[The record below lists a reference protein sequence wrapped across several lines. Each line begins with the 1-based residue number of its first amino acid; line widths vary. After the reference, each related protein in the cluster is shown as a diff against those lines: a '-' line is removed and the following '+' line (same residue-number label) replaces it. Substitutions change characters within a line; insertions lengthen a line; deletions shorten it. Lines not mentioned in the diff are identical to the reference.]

1 MKNADKTKEQLISE
15 VKSLYRRVAE
25 LELSETECQ
34 RNHKELMELNL
45 QMEEALN
52 HANRIAAEAQVS
64 NVEFNRIFNTAT
76 DGMCLID
83 SDFNIVMI
91 NQMLLKLLG
100 INGNETVNRKCH
112 EVLSDYQLCH
122 THLCPLVQIREGQ
135 DRVEYEVEKTRSD
148 GTKIPCLVT
157 ASSFRDTDGSLLGM
171 VTSFK
176 DMSHHKRA
184 EEERIYREKLQA
196 VLEIVG
202 AVCHELHQ
210 PMQTILGYSDLIL
223 MDIQEDNPLYE
234 DLQIV
239 REQIVTM
246 RDLTKKLQ
254 KITKYETTGY
264 AGKTKIIDID
274 KSST

>member
-1 MKNADKTKEQLISE
+1 MKDEDKTKEQLIGE
-15 VKSLYRRVAE
+15 FKSLYRRVAE
-25 LELSETECQ
+25 LELSEAECQ
-34 RNHKELMELNL
+34 RNRKELMELNL
-45 QMEEALN
+45 QLEEAVN
-52 HANRIAAEAQVS
+52 QANRIAVEAQVS

-83 SDFNIVMI
+83 YDFNIVMI
-91 NQMLLKLLG
+91 NHMLLKLLKK
-100 INGNETVNRKCH
+100 NGDEVVNRKCH
-112 EVLSDYQLCH
+112 EVLGDYQLCH
-122 THLCPLVQIREGQ
+122 SPLCPLVLIREGK

-148 GTKIPCLVT
+148 GAKIPCLVT
-157 ASSFRDTDGSLLGM
+157 ASSFRDTDGSILGM
-171 VTSFK
+171 VASFK
-176 DMSHHKRA
+176 DMSLHKRA

-246 RDLTKKLQ
+246 RELTKKLQ
-254 KITKYETTGY
+254 KITRYETTGY

-274 KSST
+274 KSSG